1 LSATT
6 SKGWYCTLALGLG
19 AAVALVQGEARR
31 PSKQGR
37 SVWDAMEEAAAIA
50 IANAYTNRQKKRVAS
65 VELCPFGKLTPV
77 FVFVLR

>member
-1 LSATT
+1 
-6 SKGWYCTLALGLG
+6 
-19 AAVALVQGEARR
+19 
-31 PSKQGR
+31 
-37 SVWDAMEEAAAIA
+37 MEEAAAIA